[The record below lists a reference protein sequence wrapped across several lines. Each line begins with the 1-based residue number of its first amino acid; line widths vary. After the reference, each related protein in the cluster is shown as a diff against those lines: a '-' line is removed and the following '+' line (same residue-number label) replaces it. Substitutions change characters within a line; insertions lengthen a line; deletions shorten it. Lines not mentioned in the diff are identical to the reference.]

1 MPNPSIVACT
11 KDTWVKV
18 ATGVASGQVHIIR
31 TVGSS
36 GENLVYLQTYRV
48 TTDPAPTLRSEG
60 VPFYGSVDIESS
72 FDIDVYVMATGAAG
86 SVRVDV

>member
-1 MPNPSIVACT
+1 MADPAIVACPVN
-11 KDTWVKV
+11 TWTKV
-18 ATGVASGQVHIIR
+18 ATSVASGQVHIIR
-31 TVGSS
+31 TAGSG
-36 GENLVYLQTYRV
+36 GESLVYLQTYR
-48 TTDPAPTLRSEG
+48 TTGGSAPTLRSEG